1 MDSWM
6 PASALM
12 FIFTI
17 HQTKPPTNLPRIHQ
31 HISRNGEHQWV
42 CTSTK
47 MPKNITILKMA
58 SKYCQKR
65 LLINARRSKISS
77 SPSLSLWACGLP
89 PLPPAISSRELLVP
103 ATPPSPTRRLPPRS
117 PRHLPPPT
125 FCTEPTTARVPPAG
139 AASPGAVK
147 LHWVPWAPRR
157 GSP

>member
-47 MPKNITILKMA
+47 MPKKHHNFGNGIEILPKKTINKCAAL
-58 SKYCQKR
+58 QD
-65 LLINARRSKISS
+65 LIFPFPVPVGLWPPS
-77 SPSLSLWACGLP
+77 SPTRHLL
-89 PLPPAISSRELLVP
+89 ELLVP
-103 ATPPSPTRRLPPRS
+103 ATPPAPTRRLPPRS
-117 PRHLPPPT
+117 PHHLPPPT